1 MYTQS
6 TAKVIFWIIL
16 SKGRDFSYYDFASS
30 ESVYTHSQNHPK
42 ICIHKVY
49 VLFGMIWIL
58 GNPQTPDELYEQKNL
73 GVSFRK
79 NYSTVFKIW

>member
-16 SKGRDFSYYDFASS
+16 SKGRNFSYYDFASS

-49 VLFGMIWIL
+49 VLFGMI
-58 GNPQTPDELYEQKNL
+58 
-73 GVSFRK
+73 
-79 NYSTVFKIW
+79 